1 MKKLLIALIITAL
14 SCSSLSAMNNRSLT
28 HANPMP
34 NLMRIAQGN
43 AELLGLNAKQ
53 IESLK
58 AWSDANRPKMMQ
70 MTQTVMQEEAMLK
83 ENALTSDTDIE
94 KQVDSMLQARKNI
107 IMLKTQCRAE
117 LKKILTPDQYA
128 NVIKIYRSVEPMRRM
143 RKQP

>member
-1 MKKLLIALIITAL
+1 MKKLLIALIVTAL
-14 SCSSLSAMNNRSLT
+14 SCSSLNAMNNRSLT

-53 IESLK
+53 MESLK
-58 AWSDANRPKMMQ
+58 AWSDVNRPKMMQ
-70 MTQTVMQEEAMLK
+70 MTQEVMQEEAMLK

-94 KQVDSMLQARKNI
+94 KQVDRMLQARKNI

-117 LKKILTPDQYA
+117 LKKILTLEQYA

-143 RKQP
+143 RKQQ